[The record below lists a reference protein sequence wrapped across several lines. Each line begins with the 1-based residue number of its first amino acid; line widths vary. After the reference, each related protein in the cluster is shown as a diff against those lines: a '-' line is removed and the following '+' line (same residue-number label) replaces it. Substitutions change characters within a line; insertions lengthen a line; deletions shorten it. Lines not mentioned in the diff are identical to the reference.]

1 MAASISTIWS
11 PESDVLQLQMGNFR
25 LHPCS
30 NDPRFTFVGYGKKS
44 LQVYH
49 CSEPTNS
56 PIFSTGRLSKET
68 KTYNSKLWSINSPIP
83 VCQIP
88 VCSCLK
94 LMLNHQ
100 NWMQPAWNPVLTT
113 SMCVCGTKYPQFV
126 LDKIPT
132 CCEMISVHLV
142 ILVLMDNILVYQY
155 DSLT

>member
-1 MAASISTIWS
+1 MFTTANGKFQAT
-11 PESDVLQLQMGNFR
+11 PLFR
-25 LHPCS
+25 HVPMIHDLLLW
-30 NDPRFTFVGYGKKS
+30 DTVFS

-56 PIFSTGRLSKET
+56 PIFSTGSLSKET
-68 KTYNSKLWSINSPIP
+68 KTYNSKLWSINSSIP

-94 LMLNHQ
+94 VMLNHQ

-113 SMCVCGTKYPQFV
+113 SMYVCGTKYPQFV